1 MVYSHLKI
9 RLPIFLVEQEQGEEK
24 MKRIVQ
30 NQFKEGRYEIAI
42 KRIGKDAP
50 IEINVMGDSETQEIL
65 RLIGMLNLRS
75 ALAS

>member
-1 MVYSHLKI
+1 
-9 RLPIFLVEQEQGEEK
+9 
-24 MKRIVQ
+24 MKRTVQ
-30 NQFKEGRYEIAI
+30 DQLKESRYEIAI